1 LPSEPGSARFPQFRR
16 PPKELQLPPESQHDQ
31 VTVVAL
37 ECVECGVRDA
47 RAKGWQAYL
56 SPETGLL
63 VYCAEC
69 AEREFGD

>member
-1 LPSEPGSARFPQFRR
+1 M
-16 PPKELQLPPESQHDQ
+16 PPESQHDQ

-56 SPETGLL
+56 SPDSSLL
-63 VYCAEC
+63 VYCADC